1 MRLYLKPKDGSLSLM
16 LILLMVDT
24 VLAITYI
31 IAQFAYVLEGKYED
45 EQDKLV

>member
-16 LILLMVDT
+16 LILLMSDT

-31 IAQFAYVLEGKYED
+31 VAQFMYVVEGNYED
-45 EQDKLV
+45 